1 MKNNG
6 HDLIFHF
13 FEYNNFT
20 RHFTGLYHLLPVV
33 LFKEKQ
39 AGQSFIGQTY
49 FSDVARQPE
58 SLPERGWFL

>member
-1 MKNNG
+1 MKNKRHG
-6 HDLIFHF
+6 LFLRF

-20 RHFTGLYHLLPVV
+20 RRFTGFYHLLPVV

-39 AGQSFIGQTY
+39 AGQSFIGQAY

-58 SLPERGWFL
+58 SLPE